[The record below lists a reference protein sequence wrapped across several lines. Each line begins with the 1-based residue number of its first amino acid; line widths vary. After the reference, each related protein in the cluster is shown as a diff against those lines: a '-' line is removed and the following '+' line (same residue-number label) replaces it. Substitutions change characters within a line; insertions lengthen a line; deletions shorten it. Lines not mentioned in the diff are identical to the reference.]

1 MLKLDRME
9 HIREEVELPS
19 GEVLKIDCNVELLL
33 PDLLKAWA
41 DIAAIAESMKH
52 SNDYSRRG
60 EFYAAYTKLIRMVV
74 GSENYTKIV
83 GDYNGDMGEV
93 AELFSPWVM
102 DVVMPAITRA
112 SKRNLERE
120 KRRSRR

>member
-1 MLKLDRME
+1 MLKLGRME
-9 HIREEVELPS
+9 RIREEVQLPD

-33 PDLLKAWA
+33 PELIRAWSE
-41 DIAAIAESMKH
+41 ITAIAEDVQK
-52 SNDYSRRG
+52 NGNVSRRG
-60 EFYAAYTKLIRMVV
+60 EFYAAYTKLIKLVV

-83 GDYNGDMGEV
+83 GGYDGDMGEI

-112 SKRNLERE
+112 SKHNFERE
-120 KRRSRR
+120 KRRSKR

>member
-9 HIREEVELPS
+9 HIREEVQLPD

-33 PDLLKAWA
+33 PDLIKAWA
-41 DIAAIAESMKH
+41 DIASIAEAMKH
-52 SNDYSRRG
+52 DNDYTRRG

-74 GSENYTKIV
+74 GSENYSKIV
-83 GDYNGDMGEV
+83 GDYDGDMGEI

-102 DVVMPAITRA
+102 DVVMPTITRA
-112 SKRNLERE
+112 SKRNFERE
-120 KRRSRR
+120 KRRSKR